1 MPVAWSVPEE
11 VIMHRIH
18 LIGRSSAAVTAQ
30 DAAAAVTIA
39 EGPARW
45 TAMLTTFFLAVLPG
59 LQVAQDSPT
68 GLPRGHILAAVA
80 YLVLAAAVSAWGG
93 WRGWRMRPRLDD
105 HGVTIRNFFRI
116 YQFGWPEVR
125 QFADGSVNGGN
136 AGHLWAL
143 SVVLSDGRVV
153 TATATARG
161 KRDARP
167 QTPAAIRQAAE
178 RYTIPADLSRPATKP
193 GSPESPANPGSYP
206 DPGCQP
212 GSRHWNGSAWS
223 PFLQPDPPGRGPE
236 EGKAPGE
243 LWSPLPGSEPQWQD
257 AASRASRAGIWL
269 AVWLAV
275 TAAAMI
281 VTVLLYTQDLSE
293 PQAGFTAAAWALIA
307 AAFGLLR
314 TYGAWQQRK
323 SLTKIDQARRTA
335 GLADTGELVSA
346 DRVTRWRP
354 R

>member
-178 RYTIPADLSRPATKP
+178 RVRDPGRSVRGRHETGIARIAGQPRELPRSRRPAGFEALERQRVVALP
-193 GSPESPANPGSYP
+193 
-206 DPGCQP
+206 
-212 GSRHWNGSAWS
+212 SARS
-223 PFLQPDPPGRGPE
+223 ARPRTGRG
-236 EGKAPGE
+236 EG
-243 LWSPLPGSEPQWQD
+243 
-257 AASRASRAGIWL
+257 
-269 AVWLAV
+269 
-275 TAAAMI
+275 
-281 VTVLLYTQDLSE
+281 
-293 PQAGFTAAAWALIA
+293 
-307 AAFGLLR
+307 
-314 TYGAWQQRK
+314 
-323 SLTKIDQARRTA
+323 AR
-335 GLADTGELVSA
+335 
-346 DRVTRWRP
+346 
-354 R
+354 